1 VARSGKAHPSLSP
14 APPRMQL
21 TVSPPPPPPQRFPSG
36 QARYC
41 FEPLLYDLSRR
52 QTISCRMSRRLY
64 FHFTLPSALARCR
77 FPAHDAEGLSKCI
90 RNAVNAANGSRTAGS
105 LALSNTRTPRPM
117 DFFTRR
123 CALYSLS
130 FGAREHI
137 SGSRGRGMSE
147 AGLNPIRDN
156 SLHTNIHVSAQP
168 MQYS

>member
-21 TVSPPPPPPQRFPSG
+21 TMPPG

-52 QTISCRMSRRLY
+52 QTISCRMSSRLI
-64 FHFTLPSALARCR
+64 FHFTLPSAIARCR
-77 FPAHDAEGLSKCI
+77 FPAHDAEGLPKCI
-90 RNAVNAANGSRTAGS
+90 RNAVNAANSSRTAVAS
-105 LALSNTRTPRPM
+105 ALSDTRTPRAM
-117 DFFTRR
+117 DFFTRG

-147 AGLNPIRDN
+147 AGLNPIRDR